1 MFPNVCITVYA
12 GLNRKVVSLSC
23 SPSGSKFVYATSQAP
38 SGGGRLSAIYMVQ
51 PWRPQDA
58 KTNSG
63 VLAVWDMKSNAKEVC
78 RNPSLILAVE
88 ILFVIGLGIVTM
100 WKCPYYTIND

>member
-1 MFPNVCITVYA
+1 MHSPNACVTVYA

-51 PWRPQDA
+51 PWRPLDA

-78 RNPSLILAVE
+78 ITYSGSGNTLYVISLR
-88 ILFVIGLGIVTM
+88 IVTVEASIL
-100 WKCPYYTIND
+100 YYK